1 MSDSNKDYDALND
14 LITEQYQTLDF
25 SSLRPSPLTLRTSSG
40 VSQSSATSLT
50 KNESKPSEENEQN
63 ELEAILLKRKPPL
76 TPSLFPTNLERY
88 RYICKDLPSD
98 DRFIDYS
105 FYFTIAACLARKVWI
120 GGQGQFRLYP
130 NQFAIFVGGPG
141 LGKSLAAKVSGTFLK
156 SLVETKKVRINGV
169 DKLEEVPMLN
179 LGPDTITFE
188 KLVLRAAASSN
199 SNLVSDETIAKGYP
213 KYYSHSSTTFCLADE
228 LGMLFTEN
236 TKRVVS
242 FLNTAWDCDK
252 FEGDTIKHGVIT
264 IKNIC
269 VNLLGC
275 AAPEV
280 MKDLT
285 RTRVF
290 DTGFTGRCLFL
301 YTPAKRKY
309 SARIVESDEQRNEG
323 EHLKKYLRD
332 LCKMKACEVSF
343 TNEANAWLDKH
354 SPRFDID
361 KKNEHGKLAD
371 YYSRK
376 NAHVQKLAI
385 AIHFAE
391 NMNPVIGVRDLEM
404 AKILLERIEID
415 MHKALCL
422 SGENPQATVME
433 GIKNYLQIH
442 GATTR
447 QKLKLEFIGELDIEE
462 IDKVFMF
469 MTQSEMI
476 VNTNVDGKA
485 AYKLK

>member
-1 MSDSNKDYDALND
+1 MSDSKKDYDALEELSN
-14 LITEQYQTLDF
+14 EQYRTLDF
-25 SSLRPSPLTLRTSSG
+25 SSLKPSPLTLRTSSG
-40 VSQSSATSLT
+40 VVQSSTTSVT
-50 KNESKPSEENEQN
+50 KSENKQPELNDEDA
-63 ELEAILLKRKPPL
+63 LEAILLKKKPPL
-76 TPSLFPTNLERY
+76 TPSLFGTNLERY

-120 GGQGQFRLYP
+120 GGQGQFRLFP

-141 LGKSLAAKVSGTFLK
+141 MGKSLAAKVSGTFLK
-156 SLVETKKVRINGV
+156 SLVETRKVKVNGV
-169 DKLEEVPMLN
+169 EKLEEAPMLN

-252 FEGDTIKHGVIT
+252 FEGDTIKHGVIM

-290 DTGFTGRCLFL
+290 DTGFMGRCLFL

-309 SARIVESDEQRNEG
+309 SPRIVESDEQRNEG
-323 EHLKKYLRD
+323 EHFKKYLRD

-343 TNEANAWLDKH
+343 TNEANKWLDKH
-354 SPRFDID
+354 SPTFDVERR
-361 KKNEHGKLAD
+361 NEHGKLLD

-376 NAHVQKLAI
+376 NAHVQKLAM

-404 AKILLERIEID
+404 ARNLLERIEID

-433 GIKNYLQIH
+433 GIKSFLQIH

-462 IDKVFMF
+462 IDKVLMF

-476 VNTNVDGKA
+476 GQTNVNGKP
-485 AYKLK
+485 AYKIK